1 MSGEPHP
8 EEAPLPLPP
17 WERSR
22 RKTAPARVPLTRE
35 RIVDAAFAVLD
46 REGYERMSMR
56 QVAAELGVAVSALY
70 AHVQGKDELLELM
83 YTRFFS
89 RLEIPDPDPA
99 RWREQV
105 KAYAVAQ
112 RRLLL
117 QHRDL
122 ARLSM
127 GMLPFSTALLPQIE
141 RVYAIFRA
149 AGIPDRVAALAGDM
163 LSTFVEGF
171 VYEESMWQQRV
182 PNDAQSWDDLR
193 AQMREYFT
201 SLPAD
206 RFPNM
211 VALADHMLSQSQE
224 TRFDDGVEII
234 LRGLASY
241 RETPADDAE
250 RG

>member
-8 EEAPLPLPP
+8 EETPLPPPP
-17 WERSR
+17 WERAPR
-22 RKTAPARVPLTRE
+22 RAAPPRVPLTRE

-99 RWREQV
+99 RWREQI
-105 KAYAVAQ
+105 KACALAQ

-127 GMLPFSTALLPQIE
+127 GMLPFSAALLPQIE
-141 RVYAIFRA
+141 RIYAILRA
-149 AGIPDRVAALAGDM
+149 GGIPDRIAALAGDL

-182 PNDAQSWDDLR
+182 PNDEQSWQDLR
-193 AQMREYFT
+193 VQMREYFA

-206 RFPNM
+206 RFPNL
-211 VALADHMLSQSQE
+211 VALSGHMLSESQE
-224 TRFDDGVEII
+224 ARFDDGIEII

-241 RETPADDAE
+241 REAPADDP
-250 RG
+250 GPG